1 MYSYQT
7 KHTLSQKKV
16 ARDKD
21 EHCLMIKGKIHQ
33 EDITVANIY
42 VPIPGGA
49 MVKNLAAK
57 RHRFD
62 LWVREKKY

>member
-1 MYSYQT
+1 MI
-7 KHTLSQKKV
+7 
-16 ARDKD
+16 
-21 EHCLMIKGKIHQ
+21 MIKGKIHQ

-62 LWVREKKY
+62 LWVRKKKY